1 MHGYIDDSR
10 ESKHRSFLSLPFI
23 KSSKLSA
30 WVDGITPWV
39 GLKGKVDELQADL
52 HQREEESTVPGP
64 IPDTTRVLR
73 NKPFYAAEV
82 ILKGLDLRALLAT
95 FSESMKQ
102 NVQMTAPP
110 QRGNYRNHTNLTTTS
125 SSSLWHDLD
134 DFVEL
139 DWSPIDNPSLHLL
152 PFATCPHFTYFKRKE
167 GPFKSQR
174 TSKFGTEHSH
184 MCLLGKEPCGFH
196 PAV

>member
-10 ESKHRSFLSLPFI
+10 ESKHRSFFFLPFI
-23 KSSKLSA
+23 ENIKFSA

-39 GLKGKVDELQADL
+39 GLKGKVDELQTDL

-73 NKPFYAAEV
+73 KKPFYAAEV
-82 ILKGLDLRALLAT
+82 IMKGLDLRALLAT
-95 FSESMKQ
+95 FSEPMKQ
-102 NVQMTAPP
+102 TVQMTAPP

-125 SSSLWHDLD
+125 SSSIWHDLN

-139 DWSPIDNPSLHLL
+139 DWSPSDNPSLHLL
-152 PFATCPHFTYFKRKE
+152 PLATCPQFTYFKRKE
-167 GPFKSQR
+167 ALAENKR

-184 MCLLGKEPCGFH
+184 MCLLGKEPCGFRL
-196 PAV
+196 AV